1 VAVETMTTI
10 DYKIPKL
17 EVKTEIF
24 TDHTGTRPEEY
35 FLFLSEYSRYRK
47 GPETIFEFLNK
58 GKAFIPLKHVPTGRF
73 IALNVNEIIYLK
85 EVSETRTPP
94 SVKKVKLYLK
104 NDLDLTVDH
113 FKPLPDSQSRVLDYL
128 NDKNQF
134 IVFFHDGCKIFINKE
149 KVLKVE
155 ES

>member
-1 VAVETMTTI
+1 MSTL

-17 EVKTEIF
+17 EVKAEIF
-24 TDHTGTRPEEY
+24 TDHSGTHPENF

-58 GKAFIPLKHVPTGRF
+58 GKAFIPLRNASTGSF
-73 IALNVNEIIYLK
+73 IVLNVTEIIYLK
-85 EVSETRTPP
+85 EDNETRIPP
-94 SVKKVKLYLK
+94 SVKQVKLYLK
-104 NDLDLTVDH
+104 NHLDLVVDH

-134 IVFFHDGCKIFINKE
+134 IVFFHEGCKIYINKE
-149 KVLKVE
+149 KILKVE